1 MGERQR
7 EDAWRA
13 GTADAWSRGV
23 AGQQA
28 LDGEGEEP
36 LQAALTQ
43 GEGQSPQGGREM
55 LTSGLVSGE
64 PQPPAENVPRT
75 TDPGGDPPQGAARPQ
90 GTSATFLLGGAEA
103 ALAETLGDCAWAP

>member
-1 MGERQR
+1 MGERQG

-13 GTADAWSRGV
+13 GTADAWSGWV
-23 AGQQA
+23 AGRQA

-36 LQAALTQ
+36 LQAALTR

-55 LTSGLVSGE
+55 LTPGSVSGE

-75 TDPGGDPPQGAARPQ
+75 TDLGGDPPQGAARPQ
-90 GTSATFLLGGAEA
+90 GTSAALLLGGAEA
-103 ALAETLGDCAWAP
+103 ALAETLGDCAWGP